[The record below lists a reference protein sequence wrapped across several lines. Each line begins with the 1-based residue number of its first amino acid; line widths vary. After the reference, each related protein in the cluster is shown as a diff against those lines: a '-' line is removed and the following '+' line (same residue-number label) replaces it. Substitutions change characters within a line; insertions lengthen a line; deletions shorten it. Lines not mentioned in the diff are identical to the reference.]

1 MPGVDGR
8 CQRAFLA
15 HVHQAES
22 MQDGRICVVGQ
33 GASLATLGDIM
44 LSG

>member
-22 MQDGRICVVGQ
+22 MQYGLICVLRKD
-33 GASLATLGDIM
+33 ASLATLGDSI